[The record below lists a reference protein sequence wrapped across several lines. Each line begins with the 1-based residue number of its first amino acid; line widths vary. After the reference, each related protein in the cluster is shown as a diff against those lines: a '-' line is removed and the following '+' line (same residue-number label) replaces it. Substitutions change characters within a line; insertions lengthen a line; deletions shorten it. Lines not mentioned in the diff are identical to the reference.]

1 MLILACLCT
10 DKQYK
15 NNVSGDVLVP
25 VCRPIKLQ
33 KKKKKVLLKMG
44 VSAPRSK
51 MRPDQVVHLVLL
63 PRRLKQLIWCRS
75 LGQRHEAAANSG
87 LGSTLPAR

>member
-1 MLILACLCT
+1 MSRVMSWCRFA
-10 DKQYK
+10 
-15 NNVSGDVLVP
+15 VP
-25 VCRPIKLQ
+25 SSFKT
-33 KKKKKVLLKMG
+33 KKVLLKMG

-51 MRPDQVVHLVLL
+51 MRPDQVVYLVLL
-63 PRRLKQLIWCRS
+63 LRRLKQLIWCRS